1 MKLKSL
7 LLAAAVVFGLAAS
20 AQIPAAKVRPAQ
32 RAEQTEAPSKEQVK
46 KLRKLTQKTPKVAD
60 DKLFDAIIK
69 KYKGKVVVVDLW
81 NTWCGPC
88 RRAIAANEPLKSGEL
103 NSKDIV
109 WVYIANETS
118 PLDAYLEMVPGIKG
132 EHYRLTKE
140 QFAAIAK
147 RFNVDGIPYYILV
160 DRKGNAA
167 GRPDLR
173 DHELYKQTILEAL

>member
-1 MKLKSL
+1 M
-7 LLAAAVVFGLAAS
+7 VGVAAS
-20 AQIPAAKVRPAQ
+20 AQTPAANVRPAQ
-32 RAEQTEAPSKEQVK
+32 RAEQAETPSKEQAK
-46 KLRKLTQKTPKVAD
+46 KLHKLTQKVPKVAD
-60 DKLFDAIIK
+60 DKLFDAIMQ
-69 KYKGKVVVVDLW
+69 KYKGKVVMVDLW

-88 RRAIAANEPLKSGEL
+88 RRALAANEPLKAGEL

-118 PLDAYLEMVPGIKG
+118 PMEAYLDMIPDIKG

-160 DRKGNAA
+160 DRKGNAT

-173 DHELYKQTILEAL
+173 DHDLYKKTILEAL